1 MTHLT
6 EHNLHSIEDMIQ
18 AGKTTYFIAKELG
31 RHTSV
36 ITRLFSRYPRVIF
49 IASEVILARTK
60 VRSDCTSEHCRIV
73 VWSDLERF
81 IVIHIKRRYSP
92 EQVAGAWVEQ
102 QLRFHGIKDIL
113 SKDTVYH
120 FIYEHHPSLI
130 KKYFRRRGKKYRNR
144 IKEKADGKYQLQQRR
159 MITERN
165 IRYPTINKR
174 DRYWG
179 RRLEWHWEGDTVI
192 GKDRKSILLTIVDRK
207 SGYLIVRKLA
217 LGKNATG
224 LLHVM
229 REQVIPQIP
238 QHLRTT
244 LTFDNG
250 REFAQ
255 HKMIEYHTGF
265 TIYFANPY
273 HSWERGTNEN
283 TNWLLRTYFPKGTD
297 FNTITEEELEKVQKQ
312 INMRPRKRLNY
323 RTPFEIFHS
332 H

>member
-1 MTHLT
+1 MAHLT
-6 EHNLHSIEDMIQ
+6 EHNLHSIEDMIRLWL
-18 AGKTTYFIAKELG
+18 TDYRIAQNVEKH
-31 RHTSV
+31 RSV
-36 ITRLFSRYPRVIF
+36 ISRLFERYPRDTF

-60 VRSDCTSEHCRIV
+60 VRSDCTSEHCRIEL
-73 VWSDLERF
+73 WSKLHHF
-81 IVIHIKRRYSP
+81 IVTHIKRRYSP

-102 QLRFHGIKDIL
+102 QFRFHWTKEIL

-120 FIYEHHPSLI
+120 FIYEHYPSLI

-159 MITERN
+159 MISERN

-174 DRYWG
+174 NKYWE
-179 RRLEWHWEGDTVI
+179 RKLEWHWEWDTII
-192 GKDRKSILLTIVDRK
+192 GRDRKSVLLTIVDRK
-207 SGYLIVRKLA
+207 SGYLIVKKLA

-224 LLHVM
+224 LLNVM
-229 REQVIPQIP
+229 KEQVVPQIP

-244 LTFDNG
+244 LTFDNW
-250 REFAQ
+250 REFAE
-255 HKMIEYHTGF
+255 HRMMEYHTGF
-265 TIYFANPY
+265 TIYFAHPY

-297 FNTITEEELEKVQKQ
+297 FNTVTEEELEKVQKQ

-323 RTPFEIFHS
+323 RTPFDIFHS
-332 H
+332 Y

>member
-1 MTHLT
+1 MAHLT
-6 EHNLHSIEDMIQ
+6 EHNLHSIEDMIY
-18 AGKTTYFIAKELG
+18 AGRTAYSIAKELG

-36 ITRLFSRYPRVIF
+36 ITRLLSEYPRETFV
-49 IASEVILARTK
+49 ASEVILARQK
-60 VRSDCTSEHCRIV
+60 VRSDCSSEHCRIEWGSV
-73 VWSDLERF
+73 LDVF
-81 IVIHIKRRYSP
+81 IVSEVKKHHSAQ
-92 EQVAGAWVEQ
+92 QVAGRWVHKQ
-102 QLRFHGIKDIL
+102 TLRGITETL

-120 FIYEHHPSLI
+120 FIYEHYPELI
-130 KKYFRRRGKKYRNR
+130 KEYFRRKWKKYRNR
-144 IKEKADGKYQLQQRR
+144 AKEKTDGKYQLQQRR

-179 RRLEWHWEGDTVI
+179 RKLWWHWEGDTVI
-192 GKDRKSILLTIVDRK
+192 GKDRKSVLLTIVDRK
-207 SGYLIVRKLA
+207 SGYLIVKKLA

-224 LLHVM
+224 LLNVM
-229 REQVIPQIP
+229 KEQVIPEIP
-238 QHLRTT
+238 YHLRTT
-244 LTFDNG
+244 LTFDNW
-250 REFAQ
+250 REFAE
-255 HKMIEYHTGF
+255 HRMIEYHTGF

-323 RTPFEIFHS
+323 RTPFEIFHLY
-332 H
+332 

>member
-1 MTHLT
+1 MAHLT
-6 EHNLHSIEDMIQ
+6 EHNLHSIEDMIRLWL
-18 AGKTTYFIAKELG
+18 TDYRIAQNVEKH
-31 RHTSV
+31 RSV
-36 ITRLFSRYPRVIF
+36 ISRLFERYPRDTFV
-49 IASEVILARTK
+49 ASEVVLSRTK

-73 VWSDLERF
+73 AWSDLERF
-81 IVIHIKRRYSP
+81 IVSHIKRRYSP

-102 QLRFHGIKDIL
+102 QLRFHGTKEIL

-120 FIYEHHPSLI
+120 FIYAHYPSLI

-174 DRYWG
+174 NKCWERK
-179 RRLEWHWEGDTVI
+179 LEWHWEWDTII
-192 GKDRKSILLTIVDRK
+192 GKDRKSVLLTIVDRK
-207 SGYLIVRKLA
+207 SWYLIVKKLA
-217 LGKNATG
+217 LGKNSAG
-224 LLHVM
+224 LLQVM
-229 REQVIPQIP
+229 KEQVVPQIP

-244 LTFDNG
+244 LTFDNW
-250 REFAQ
+250 REFAE
-255 HKMIEYHTGF
+255 HRMMEYHTGF

-332 H
+332 Y

>member
-1 MTHLT
+1 MSHLT
-6 EHNLHSIEDMIQ
+6 EHNLHSIEDMIR
-18 AGKTTYFIAKELG
+18 AGKTAYLIAKELG

-36 ITRLFSRYPRVIF
+36 ITRLFSQYPREEFV
-49 IASEVILARTK
+49 ASEVILARIK
-60 VRSDCTSEHCRIV
+60 VRSDCTSEHCRI
-73 VWSDLERF
+73 WISSDLERF
-81 IVIHIKRRYSP
+81 IVTHIKQRYSP
-92 EQVAGAWVEQ
+92 EQVAGAWTEQ
-102 QLRFHGIKDIL
+102 QKRMYWITEHL

-120 FIYEHHPSLI
+120 FIYEHYPSLI
-130 KKYFRRRGKKYRNR
+130 KKYFRRKWKKYRNR

-179 RRLEWHWEGDTVI
+179 RKLEWHWEGDTII
-192 GKDRKSILLTIVDRK
+192 GRERKSVLLTIVDRK
-207 SGYLIVRKLA
+207 SGYLIVKKLA
-217 LGKNATG
+217 LGKNASWVLETMKQAVG
-224 LLHVM
+224 Q
-229 REQVIPQIP
+229 EIPP
-238 QHLRTT
+238 HLRVT

-250 REFAQ
+250 REFAE
-255 HKMIEYHTGF
+255 HRMMEYCTGF

-283 TNWLLRTYFPKGTD
+283 TNWLLRTYFPNGTD
-297 FNTITEEELEKVQKQ
+297 FNTVTEEELEKVQKQ

-332 H
+332 Y